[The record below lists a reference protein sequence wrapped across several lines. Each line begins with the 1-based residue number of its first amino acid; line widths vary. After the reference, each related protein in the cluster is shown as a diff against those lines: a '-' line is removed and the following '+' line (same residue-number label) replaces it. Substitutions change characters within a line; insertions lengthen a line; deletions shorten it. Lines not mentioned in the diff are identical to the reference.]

1 MGGGGGG
8 QAALASET
16 LPGGPP
22 KGLDFDF
29 LSVDVRHHLGY
40 DAFVE
45 NLLQTKRGQAFQDYI
60 DRVNDVLSPQAYM
73 AKHDIKPEPLYR
85 AVFNLKKLTDHYGKE
100 IYSDDGE
107 DSEEEEDFLGYF
119 EPINVDGVPIDS
131 SGNVMEGGG
140 DDDEE

>member
-1 MGGGGGG
+1 MQADGDDPRGWYPVLFAALGWALATAFSRVALGRHYVSDMLVGALIGTAIVGGVSRGTFDFSHANFGKFPPSV

-45 NLLQTKRGQAFQDYI
+45 NLLQTKRGRAFQDYI
-60 DRVNDVLSPQAYM
+60 DRVNDVLS
-73 AKHDIKPEPLYR
+73 
-85 AVFNLKKLTDHYGKE
+85 
-100 IYSDDGE
+100 
-107 DSEEEEDFLGYF
+107 
-119 EPINVDGVPIDS
+119 
-131 SGNVMEGGG
+131 
-140 DDDEE
+140 